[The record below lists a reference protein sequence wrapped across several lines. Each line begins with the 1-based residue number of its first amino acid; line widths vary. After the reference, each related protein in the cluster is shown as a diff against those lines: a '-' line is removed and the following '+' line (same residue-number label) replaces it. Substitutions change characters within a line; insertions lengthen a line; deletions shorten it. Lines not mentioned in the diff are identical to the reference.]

1 MHIKNKLFLE
11 PTYEFAHPIIRA
23 VKHLLR
29 EGCVIRNLF
38 DVGLL
43 LKNHSNN
50 IDFLFGWL
58 GSFPLTSLTVLIA
71 PKIRYVKDDLEE
83 VIHCALDMADFGVI
97 LPHP

>member
-1 MHIKNKLFLE
+1 MLGFCLKITAI
-11 PTYEFAHPIIRA
+11 TYIFI
-23 VKHLLR
+23 
-29 EGCVIRNLF
+29 
-38 DVGLL
+38 
-43 LKNHSNN
+43 
-50 IDFLFGWL
+50 FGWL